1 MNCTG
6 FINWILKWNRDIIK
20 VKKRHQYDCQF
31 CDKIFTVRR
40 YLDTHINRNH
50 GDVQLQKCT
59 QCEKVFNNLKQH
71 LKRHIQVTHMEHK
84 PNTCDFCG
92 KNFSRVDNLKEHIKF
107 IHSKETR
114 KFVCSF
120 CDKSFDRNWN
130 FKRHEKKC
138 RPANSNK

>member
-1 MNCTG
+1 MKIWPPPPLIKKSK
-6 FINWILKWNRDIIK
+6 FRILDFLMFFADLVDFFHFLLHFLIR
-20 VKKRHQYDCQF
+20 RLPLYDCQF

-71 LKRHIQVTHMEHK
+71 LKQHLKRHIQVTHMEHK

-107 IHSKETR
+107 IHSK
-114 KFVCSF
+114 VCLF
-120 CDKSFDRNWN
+120 FL
-130 FKRHEKKC
+130 
-138 RPANSNK
+138 